1 MLVLLKQW
9 NIKMIDFQVSES
21 KTYFN
26 GKELMRIWFGLFF
39 CYIKFHHQENLHK
52 HTSDMPLLICTYE
65 SS

>member
-1 MLVLLKQW
+1 
-9 NIKMIDFQVSES
+9 MIDFQVSES

-39 CYIKFHHQENLHK
+39 CYIKFHHQENLRK
-52 HTSDMPLLICTYE
+52 HTSDMPLLICTCE